1 MSVLIPAEIKPTGSA
16 YKKWIYVITKV
27 LTKIVF
33 FCFFLQSKAK
43 VPWVR
48 GSAATVEP
56 LQLATESVPC
66 GGVKAGF
73 GWTSSIFQGSLKK
86 KSKKIHIKQQHID
99 YINSQCCPSPH
110 FHHPW
115 GKQRLWSVLPGVQ
128 TLLKSAFH
136 TTQHIRWYIH
146 LNLFKIKKIKT
157 TLHTASF
164 HLNSFWR
171 QRKGQWIN

>member
-1 MSVLIPAEIKPTGSA
+1 MNLCYNQSFNEDR
-16 YKKWIYVITKV
+16 
-27 LTKIVF
+27 
-33 FCFFLQSKAK
+33 FFLFFFTVKSQSSLSQ
-43 VPWVR
+43 R
-48 GSAATVEP
+48 QCSHCGTIATGNRKCP
-56 LQLATESVPC
+56 LWWSQSRVWLNLFHLS
-66 GGVKAGF
+66 
-73 GWTSSIFQGSLKK
+73 KK